1 MSDKKNLKNGI
12 SMKIKQFDQITIN
25 KSLKTDSID
34 TPDCFG
40 EFKKKNKLCSQYCC
54 VAIKCCVM
62 HNKNS
67 KIDIIEQLLTHNH
80 YAIKLQ

>member
-1 MSDKKNLKNGI
+1 MENGI
-12 SMKIKQFDQITIN
+12 NMKIKQFDQITIN

-40 EFKKKNKLCSQYCC
+40 EFNKKNKLCSQYCC

-62 HNKNS
+62 HNKHP
-67 KIDIIEQLLTHNH
+67 KIDIMEQLLTHNH